1 MLLQSIHP
9 PAMTLDADRRAH
21 GQDDARVSEV
31 TLSMPSR
38 KEAGGALLIV
48 IYEVPL
54 LTEFPFHV
62 MKRVELVQQED
73 KPLHVKVDRSCLF
86 ALDQWNEFFVGSAQ
100 DPDVTCPCCGKK
112 QHQIRDQK

>member
-1 MLLQSIHP
+1 
-9 PAMTLDADRRAH
+9 
-21 GQDDARVSEV
+21 
-31 TLSMPSR
+31 MPSR

-48 IYEVPL
+48 RYEVPL

-62 MKRVELVQQED
+62 MKKVELVQQED

-86 ALDQWNEFFVGSAQ
+86 ALDQWNEVFVGSAQ

-112 QHQIRDQK
+112 HPPGSKQNNDAVPRFFPGSAESPCSS